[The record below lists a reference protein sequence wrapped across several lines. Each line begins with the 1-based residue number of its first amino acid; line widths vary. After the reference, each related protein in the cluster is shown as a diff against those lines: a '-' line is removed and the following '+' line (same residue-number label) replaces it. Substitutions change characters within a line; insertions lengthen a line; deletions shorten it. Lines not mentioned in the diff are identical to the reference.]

1 MSRKRYISS
10 RTVETDEGA
19 ITTTIEAPTRE
30 DALIMLQVAR
40 MQDAGIVVSDALA
53 RWAVPQP

>member
-1 MSRKRYISS
+1 MSRKRYIIS
-10 RTVETDEGA
+10 RTVETDESA